1 MFKFNAHAR
10 PITIAHT
17 GCEGAAN
24 DFDHVTHLQ
33 RAPTAALLTVLVLA
47 FTLSGCLLL
56 PQKRAT
62 FSHHSA
68 ASGEI
73 HSFSY
78 PASLR
83 ASTIHMGIDPSI
95 PEHAMEKLIK
105 LREQLEGYNDE
116 LARADTN
123 EVNDLTP
130 KIEATRKEI
139 GALQRVWMRPRI
151 LAEPPPDVANNLT
164 FKITPRG
171 NDQPASAPEIDLGA
185 TSVEITRAVESDV
198 KRHLAY
204 RINEALFNE
213 PERIGGELYKTLM
226 LALIQQSY
234 APQECASSKT
244 ADDAPQPDTSA
255 AQ

>member
-1 MFKFNAHAR
+1 MEPMLKFNAQARLAHA
-10 PITIAHT
+10 
-17 GCEGAAN
+17 GCEGTTS
-24 DFDHVTHLQ
+24 DSDHFTHPQ
-33 RAPTAALLTVLVLA
+33 RAPRAVLLMALALA
-47 FTLSGCLLL
+47 VLL
-56 PQKRAT
+56 PGCGILSQKRVA

-95 PEHAMEKLIK
+95 PEHAMEKLIE
-105 LREQLEGYNDE
+105 LREQLEGYNDA

-123 EVNDLTP
+123 EVNGLTQ

-151 LAEPPPDVANNLT
+151 LAEPPPDVATNLT
-164 FKITPRG
+164 FKITPLSDG
-171 NDQPASAPEIDLGA
+171 QSAPLPEIDLGETA
-185 TSVEITRAVESDV
+185 EHTKLTAESDV

-244 ADDAPQPDTSA
+244 ADDVPQPDTSA